1 MGRRPIDAYTRSRI
15 GILRGEGRKLDEIW
29 DKVKDD
35 NTGLPERRTV
45 ARYIKMFDGNISEET
60 NWDC

>member
-35 NTGLPERRTV
+35 NIWNVIAEN
-45 ARYIKMFDGNISEET
+45 FDVVTHFNKIRQFFVFFQ
-60 NWDC
+60 N